1 MGKAT
6 GFKEFKRVV
15 EPYRPAKE
23 RVLDFKE
30 IYTEHDENN
39 LGTQAS
45 RCMDCGVPFCQSN
58 EGCPVYNLIPEW
70 NDLVYQ
76 NRWEEAFER
85 LIKTNN
91 FPEITGRVCPAVCEG
106 ACVLGITETPV
117 AIKNLE
123 CAISD
128 KGLEN
133 GWFKAAPPKNRTGKK
148 VAIVGSGPAGLTAA
162 QELNYAGHTVSVY
175 ERDDRIGGLM
185 MYGIPNMKLEKS
197 ILEFRIDL
205 MEK

>member
-1 MGKAT
+1 MGKTT

-30 IYTEHDENN
+30 IYTEHDENG

-123 CAISD
+123 AAISD

-133 GWFKAAPPKNRTGKK
+133 GWFKAAPPTNRTGKK
-148 VAIVGSGPAGLTAA
+148 IAIVG
-162 QELNYAGHTVSVY
+162 
-175 ERDDRIGGLM
+175 
-185 MYGIPNMKLEKS
+185 
-197 ILEFRIDL
+197 
-205 MEK
+205 